1 MSTMVNKMVNK
12 MEGRGGGPS
21 YGPPRKRRARP
32 SRGGAAS
39 APRPQSIRWTLLARR
54 YLDSLYTGRREGEQ
68 ASYSIKRHTQQSPPP
83 LPVALTPMP
92 TPQCLCLISR
102 HRASRN
108 ASRSARIILHYKY
121 VIVVAALPGGL
132 HRGKCYVRT
141 YRTLHTVSRTRAA
154 RAQIALSQ
162 FSSSSRCRQLG
173 AAPIGCTC
181 KKSWV
186 EKKGGS
192 SKLPCRQAGRLPES
206 PSLSCSPPCRPSR

>member
-32 SRGGAAS
+32 SRGRAAS

-54 YLDSLYTGRREGEQ
+54 YLDSLYTRRREGEQ

-83 LPVALTPMP
+83 PPCQWPTPMP
-92 TPQCLCLISR
+92 TPQCLCET
-102 HRASRN
+102 HRASRD

-121 VIVVAALPGGL
+121 VIVVAALPGGF

-141 YRTLHTVSRTRAA
+141 YRTLHTVSRTRAG
-154 RAQIALSQ
+154 RAQMV
-162 FSSSSRCRQLG
+162 FSKFS
-173 AAPIGCTC
+173 
-181 KKSWV
+181 
-186 EKKGGS
+186 
-192 SKLPCRQAGRLPES
+192 
-206 PSLSCSPPCRPSR
+206 

>member
-32 SRGGAAS
+32 LRGGAAS

-83 LPVALTPMP
+83 LPVAHTPMP
-92 TPQCLCLISR
+92 TPQCLCLR

-154 RAQIALSQ
+154 RAQLFLS
-162 FSSSSRCRQLG
+162 FFLFEVPRAGR
-173 AAPIGCTC
+173 CTC